1 MKSRDINISFRV
13 SNLSKVYEM
22 GDEKVVA
29 LDDVSLEVPE
39 GDYVAIMGPSGSGK
53 STLLNILGCLDCP
66 TTGNYQLR
74 GEWVEE
80 MNDEELSALR
90 AKSIGFI
97 FQSYNL
103 IPYLNVLEN
112 ISLPASYEKESILN
126 ETRARELAK
135 IVGLE
140 DRTSHLP
147 LQLSGG
153 QQQRVGI
160 ARSLANDPAFVLAD
174 EPTGNLDSKTTNE
187 ILELLDDFNR
197 RGKTVILVTH
207 EAEVASRAHRVIRM
221 KDGLIISD
229 QRTREP
235 ANQAFKEQTSVKP
248 ELDRSNH
255 FQRAFQNLL
264 KSAMQSIVTH
274 PLRSLLTALGV
285 FIGVVSV
292 VWLLAIGE
300 GIADQ
305 AEGEIMELGANN
317 LIVSSKR
324 PPEEERSSRGA
335 NFYSY
340 GLTENDF
347 FKISKTVP
355 YISAS
360 YPTRELNNRTIF
372 TKAAKTRGELLGC
385 LPNYRNLHNLVLTK
399 GRFISEED
407 NYDAA
412 EVCVLA
418 SSLAKTLFPFGDSL
432 GKPIN
437 IGGNLYTVIGEVAPR
452 TNLNDS
458 GGLGFK
464 ELFEDNVYLPLA
476 THWSKIFE
484 YHYRGYD
491 GSNLISK
498 ITLTIDDQNKLL
510 TVAQMIRDLLQKD
523 HGMEDYQVTVPL
535 ELMEQA
541 ERAKMTFVA
550 LMGLVAGISLFVGG
564 VGIMN
569 IMLATVTE
577 RTREIGIRRAIG
589 AKQRDIILQFL
600 AETIVLTGIGG
611 MAGILAGLLCE
622 PAYSTILELM
632 ESLAPI
638 LYESLPPSMQ
648 GMKPVLVPW
657 SLPLVFGVAVVI
669 GVIFGI
675 YPARKASQMDPVEA
689 LRHAG

>member
-1 MKSRDINISFRV
+1 MNISFRI
-13 SNLSKVYEM
+13 SNLTKIYEM
-22 GDEKVVA
+22 GEEKVVA
-29 LDDVSLEVPE
+29 LDKVSLEVPE

-53 STLLNILGCLDCP
+53 STLLNILGCLDKP
-66 TTGNYQLR
+66 TSGNYQIG
-74 GEWVEE
+74 GESVEE
-80 MNDEELSALR
+80 MNDEDLSALR

-112 ISLPASYEKESILN
+112 ISLPASYEKESNLDDKK
-126 ETRARELAK
+126 ARELAT
-135 IVGLE
+135 IVGLG
-140 DRTSHLP
+140 DRTTHLP

-174 EPTGNLDSKTTNE
+174 EPTGNLDSKTTSE
-187 ILELLDDFNR
+187 ILKLLDEFNQ

-207 EAEVASRAHRVIRM
+207 EEEVAARACRIIRM
-221 KDGLIISD
+221 KDGQIVSD
-229 QRTREP
+229 ERSREP
-235 ANQAFKEQTSVKP
+235 ENLTYKEQTSVNLNQ
-248 ELDRSNH
+248 ESSNH
-255 FQRAFQNLL
+255 FKRAFKNLL
-264 KSAMQSIVTH
+264 KSALQSIVTH
-274 PLRSLLTALGV
+274 PLRSLLTGLGV

-305 AEGEIMELGANN
+305 AEGEIMELGASN
-317 LIVSSKR
+317 LIISSKR
-324 PPEEERSSRGA
+324 PPEEERSSKGA
-335 NFYSY
+335 YFYSY
-340 GLTENDF
+340 GLTENDYQ
-347 FKISKTVP
+347 KISQTVP
-355 YISAS
+355 HISAS
-360 YPTRELNNRTIF
+360 YPTRELNNKTIF
-372 TKAAKTRGELLGC
+372 TKAAKTRAELLGC

-407 NYDAA
+407 NYDGA

-432 GKPIN
+432 GKPVN

-476 THWSKIFE
+476 THWSKIFD
-484 YHYRGYD
+484 YYYRGYD

-498 ITLTIDDQNKLL
+498 ITLTIDDQGKLL
-510 TVAQMIRDLLQKD
+510 SVAQMIRDLLQND
-523 HGMEDYQVTVPL
+523 HGIEDYQVTVPL

-589 AKQRDIILQFL
+589 AKQGDIILQFL
-600 AETIVLTGIGG
+600 AETIVLTGMGG
-611 MAGILAGLLCE
+611 MVGILAGLLCE

-632 ESLAPI
+632 ETLAPT
-638 LYESLPPSMQ
+638 LYQSLPPSMQ
-648 GMKPVLVPW
+648 GMEPVLVPW
-657 SLPLVFGVAVVI
+657 SLPLVFGVAVLT
-669 GVIFGI
+669 GVIFGL

>member
-1 MKSRDINISFRV
+1 MNISFRI
-13 SNLSKVYEM
+13 SNLTKIYEM
-22 GDEKVVA
+22 GEEKVVA
-29 LDDVSLEVPE
+29 LDKVSLEVPE

-53 STLLNILGCLDCP
+53 STLLNILGCLDKP
-66 TTGNYQLR
+66 TSGNYQIG
-74 GEWVEE
+74 GESVEE
-80 MNDEELSALR
+80 MNDEDLSALR

-112 ISLPASYEKESILN
+112 ISLPASYEKESNLDDKK
-126 ETRARELAK
+126 ARELAT
-135 IVGLE
+135 IVGLG
-140 DRTSHLP
+140 DRTTHLP

-174 EPTGNLDSKTTNE
+174 EPTGNLDSKTTSE
-187 ILELLDDFNR
+187 ILDLLDEFNQ

-207 EAEVASRAHRVIRM
+207 EEEVAARACRIIRM
-221 KDGLIISD
+221 KDGQIVSD
-229 QRTREP
+229 ERSREP
-235 ANQAFKEQTSVKP
+235 ENLIYKEQTSVNLNQ
-248 ELDRSNH
+248 ESSNH
-255 FQRAFQNLL
+255 FKRAFKNLL
-264 KSAMQSIVTH
+264 KSALQSIVTH
-274 PLRSLLTALGV
+274 PLRSLLTGLGV

-305 AEGEIMELGANN
+305 AEGEIMELGASN
-317 LIVSSKR
+317 LIISSKR
-324 PPEEERSSRGA
+324 PPEEERSSKGA
-335 NFYSY
+335 YFYSY
-340 GLTENDF
+340 GLTENDYQ
-347 FKISKTVP
+347 KISQTVP
-355 YISAS
+355 HISAS

-372 TKAAKTRGELLGC
+372 TKAAKTRAELLGC
-385 LPNYRNLHNLVLTK
+385 LPNYRSLHNLVLTK

-407 NYDAA
+407 NYDGA

-432 GKPIN
+432 GKPVN

-476 THWSKIFE
+476 THWSKIFD
-484 YHYRGYD
+484 YYYRGYD

-498 ITLTIDDQNKLL
+498 ITLTIDDQSKIL

-600 AETIVLTGIGG
+600 AETIVLTGMGG
-611 MAGILAGLLCE
+611 MVGILAGLLCE
-622 PAYSTILELM
+622 PAYSTILEFM
-632 ESLAPI
+632 ETLAPT
-638 LYESLPPSMQ
+638 LYQSLPPSMQ
-648 GMKPVLVPW
+648 GMEPVLVPW
-657 SLPLVFGVAVVI
+657 SLPLVFGVAVLT
-669 GVIFGI
+669 GVIFGL

>member
-1 MKSRDINISFRV
+1 MKISFRI

-22 GDEKVVA
+22 GEEKVTA
-29 LDDVSLEVPE
+29 LDNLSLEVPE

-53 STLLNILGCLDCP
+53 STLLNILGCLDRP
-66 TTGNYQLR
+66 TKGNYLLS
-74 GEWVEE
+74 GESVEK
-80 MNDEELSALR
+80 MNDQELSALR

-103 IPYLNVLEN
+103 IPYLNVVEN
-112 ISLPASYEKESILN
+112 ISLPASYEKKSSLDFA
-126 ETRARELAK
+126 RAEELAE
-135 IVGLE
+135 IVGLG
-140 DRTSHLP
+140 DRISHRP

-160 ARSLANDPAFVLAD
+160 ARSLSNDPSFILAD
-174 EPTGNLDSKTTNE
+174 EPTGNLDSKTTIE
-187 ILELLDDFNR
+187 ILELLEDLNQK
-197 RGKTVILVTH
+197 GKTIILVTH
-207 EAEVASRAHRVIRM
+207 EEEVASRARRVVRM
-221 KDGLIISD
+221 KDGSIISD
-229 QRTREP
+229 ERNSDPKIQD
-235 ANQAFKEQTSVKP
+235 FKESAEIKSYVDQA
-248 ELDRSNH
+248 NH
-255 FQRAFQNLL
+255 LKRAFQNLL
-264 KSAMQSIVTH
+264 KSAIQSILTH
-274 PLRSLLTALGV
+274 PLRSILTGFGV

-292 VWLLAIGE
+292 IWLLAIGE
-300 GIADQ
+300 GIANQ

-324 PPEEERSSRGA
+324 PPEEERSSKGA
-335 NFYSY
+335 YFYSY
-340 GLTENDF
+340 GLTENDY
-347 FKISKTVP
+347 FKISQTVP
-355 YISAS
+355 HISAS

-385 LPNYRNLHNLVLTK
+385 LSNYRDLHNLVLTK

-407 NYDAA
+407 NYLGA

-432 GKPIN
+432 GKPVN

-464 ELFEDNVYLPLA
+464 ELFEDNVYLPLS
-476 THWSKIFE
+476 THWSKIFD

-491 GSNLISK
+491 GSNLVSK
-498 ITLTIDDQNKLL
+498 ITLTIDDQSKLL

-589 AKQRDIILQFL
+589 AKQSDIIFQFL
-600 AETIVLTGIGG
+600 AETIVLTGMGG
-611 MAGILAGLLCE
+611 IAGILAGLLCE
-622 PAYSTILELM
+622 PAYSTILDLM
-632 ESLAPI
+632 ETLAPT

-648 GMKPVLVPW
+648 GMKPMLVPW
-657 SLPLVFGVAVVI
+657 SLPFVFGVAVMT
-669 GVIFGI
+669 GLIFGL

>member
-1 MKSRDINISFRV
+1 MNISFRI
-13 SNLSKVYEM
+13 SNLTKIYEM
-22 GDEKVVA
+22 GEEKVVA
-29 LDDVSLEVPE
+29 LDKVSLEVPE

-53 STLLNILGCLDCP
+53 STLLNILGCLDKP
-66 TTGNYQLR
+66 TSGNYQIG
-74 GEWVEE
+74 GESVEE
-80 MNDEELSALR
+80 MNDEDLSALR

-112 ISLPASYEKESILN
+112 ISLPASYEKESNLDDKK
-126 ETRARELAK
+126 ARELAT
-135 IVGLE
+135 IVGLG
-140 DRTSHLP
+140 DRTTHLP

-174 EPTGNLDSKTTNE
+174 EPTGNLDSKTTSE
-187 ILELLDDFNR
+187 ILELLDEFNQ

-207 EAEVASRAHRVIRM
+207 EEEVAARACRIIRM
-221 KDGLIISD
+221 KDGQIVSD
-229 QRTREP
+229 ERSREP
-235 ANQAFKEQTSVKP
+235 ENLIYKEQTSVNLNQ
-248 ELDRSNH
+248 ESSNH
-255 FQRAFQNLL
+255 FKRAFKNLL
-264 KSAMQSIVTH
+264 KSALQSIVTH
-274 PLRSLLTALGV
+274 PLRSLLTGLGV

-305 AEGEIMELGANN
+305 AEGEIMELGASN
-317 LIVSSKR
+317 LIISSKR
-324 PPEEERSSRGA
+324 PPEEERSSKGA
-335 NFYSY
+335 YFYSY
-340 GLTENDF
+340 GLTENDYQ
-347 FKISKTVP
+347 KISQTVP
-355 YISAS
+355 HISAS

-372 TKAAKTRGELLGC
+372 TKAAKTRAELLGC
-385 LPNYRNLHNLVLTK
+385 LPNYRSLHNLVLTK

-407 NYDAA
+407 NYDGA

-432 GKPIN
+432 GKPVN

-476 THWSKIFE
+476 THWSKIFD
-484 YHYRGYD
+484 YYYRGYD

-498 ITLTIDDQNKLL
+498 ITLTIDDQGKLL
-510 TVAQMIRDLLQKD
+510 SVAQMIRDLLQND
-523 HGMEDYQVTVPL
+523 HGIEDYQVTVPL

-589 AKQRDIILQFL
+589 AKQSDIILQFL
-600 AETIVLTGIGG
+600 AETIVLTGMGG
-611 MAGILAGLLCE
+611 MVGILAGLLCE
-622 PAYSTILELM
+622 PAYSTILEFM
-632 ESLAPI
+632 ETLAPT
-638 LYESLPPSMQ
+638 LYQSLPPSMQ
-648 GMKPVLVPW
+648 GMEPVLVPW
-657 SLPLVFGVAVVI
+657 SLPLIFGVAVLT
-669 GVIFGI
+669 GVIFGL

>member
-1 MKSRDINISFRV
+1 MNISFRI
-13 SNLSKVYEM
+13 SNLTKIYEM
-22 GDEKVVA
+22 GEEKVVA
-29 LDDVSLEVPE
+29 LDKVSLEVPE

-53 STLLNILGCLDCP
+53 STLLNILGCLDKP
-66 TTGNYQLR
+66 TSGNYQIG
-74 GEWVEE
+74 GESVEE
-80 MNDEELSALR
+80 MNDEDLSALR

-112 ISLPASYEKESILN
+112 ISLPASYEKESNLDDKK
-126 ETRARELAK
+126 ARELAT
-135 IVGLE
+135 IVGLG
-140 DRTSHLP
+140 DRTTHLP

-174 EPTGNLDSKTTNE
+174 EPTGNLDSKTTSE
-187 ILELLDDFNR
+187 ILELLDEFNQ

-207 EAEVASRAHRVIRM
+207 EEEVAARACRIIRM
-221 KDGLIISD
+221 KDGQIVSD
-229 QRTREP
+229 ERSREP
-235 ANQAFKEQTSVKP
+235 ENHTFKEQTSVN
-248 ELDRSNH
+248 LDQESSNH
-255 FQRAFQNLL
+255 FKRAFKNLL
-264 KSAMQSIVTH
+264 KSALQSIVTH
-274 PLRSLLTALGV
+274 PLRSLLTGLGV

-305 AEGEIMELGANN
+305 AEGEIMELGASN
-317 LIVSSKR
+317 LIISSKR
-324 PPEEERSSRGA
+324 PPEEERSSKGA
-335 NFYSY
+335 YFYSY
-340 GLTENDF
+340 GLTENDYQ
-347 FKISKTVP
+347 KISQTVP
-355 YISAS
+355 HISAS

-372 TKAAKTRGELLGC
+372 TKAAKTRAELLGC
-385 LPNYRNLHNLVLTK
+385 LPNYRSLHNLVLTK

-407 NYDAA
+407 NYDGA

-432 GKPIN
+432 GKPVN

-464 ELFEDNVYLPLA
+464 ELFEDNVYLPLS
-476 THWSKIFE
+476 THWSKIFD
-484 YHYRGYD
+484 YYYRGYD

-498 ITLTIDDQNKLL
+498 ITLTIDDQGKLL
-510 TVAQMIRDLLQKD
+510 SVAQMIRDLLQND
-523 HGMEDYQVTVPL
+523 HGIEDYQVTVPL

-589 AKQRDIILQFL
+589 AKQSDIILQFL
-600 AETIVLTGIGG
+600 AETIVLTGMGG
-611 MAGILAGLLCE
+611 MVGILAGLLCE
-622 PAYSTILELM
+622 PAYSTILEFM
-632 ESLAPI
+632 ETLAPT
-638 LYESLPPSMQ
+638 LYQSLPPSMQ
-648 GMKPVLVPW
+648 GMEPVLVPW
-657 SLPLVFGVAVVI
+657 SLPLVFGVAVLT
-669 GVIFGI
+669 GVIFGL

>member
-1 MKSRDINISFRV
+1 MNISFRI
-13 SNLSKVYEM
+13 SNLTKIYEM
-22 GDEKVVA
+22 GEEKVVA
-29 LDDVSLEVPE
+29 LDKVSLEVPE

-53 STLLNILGCLDCP
+53 STLLNILGCLDKP
-66 TTGNYQLR
+66 TSGNYQIG
-74 GEWVEE
+74 GESVEE

-112 ISLPASYEKESILN
+112 ISLPASYEKESNLDDKK
-126 ETRARELAK
+126 ARELATV
-135 IVGLE
+135 VGLGN
-140 DRTSHLP
+140 RTTHLP

-174 EPTGNLDSKTTNE
+174 EPTGNLDSKTTSE
-187 ILELLDDFNR
+187 ILELLDEFNQ

-207 EAEVASRAHRVIRM
+207 EEEVAARACRIIRM
-221 KDGLIISD
+221 KDGRIVSD
-229 QRTREP
+229 ERSREP
-235 ANQAFKEQTSVKP
+235 ENLIYKEQTSVNLNQ
-248 ELDRSNH
+248 ESSNH
-255 FQRAFQNLL
+255 FKRAFKNLL
-264 KSAMQSIVTH
+264 KSALQSIVTH
-274 PLRSLLTALGV
+274 PLRSLLTGLGV

-305 AEGEIMELGANN
+305 AEGEIMELGASN
-317 LIVSSKR
+317 LIISSKR
-324 PPEEERSSRGA
+324 PPEEERSNKGA
-335 NFYSY
+335 YFYSY
-340 GLTENDF
+340 GLTENDYQ
-347 FKISKTVP
+347 KISKTVP
-355 YISAS
+355 HISGS

-372 TKAAKTRGELLGC
+372 TKAAKTRAELLGC
-385 LPNYRNLHNLVLTK
+385 LPNYRSLHNLVLTK
-399 GRFISEED
+399 GRFISDED
-407 NYDAA
+407 NYGGA

-432 GKPIN
+432 GKPVN

-476 THWSKIFE
+476 THWSKIFD

-498 ITLTIDDQNKLL
+498 ITLTIDDQGKLL

-600 AETIVLTGIGG
+600 AETIVLTGMGG
-611 MAGILAGLLCE
+611 MVGILAGLLCE
-622 PAYSTILELM
+622 PAYSTILEFM
-632 ESLAPI
+632 ETLAPT
-638 LYESLPPSMQ
+638 LYQSLPPSMQ
-648 GMKPVLVPW
+648 GMEPVLVPW
-657 SLPLVFGVAVVI
+657 SLPLVFVVAVLT
-669 GVIFGI
+669 GVIFGL